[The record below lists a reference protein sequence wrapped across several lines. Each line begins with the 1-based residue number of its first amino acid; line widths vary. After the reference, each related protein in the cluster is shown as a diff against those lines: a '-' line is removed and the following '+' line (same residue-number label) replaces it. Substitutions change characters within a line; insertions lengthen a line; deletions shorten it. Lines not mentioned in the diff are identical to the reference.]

1 MAKKSP
7 LARVKEEHGSKAE
20 LAKKVIGILERPED
34 EEDAV
39 DFDHRVETMSNRKLL
54 RLWDAQQVLDSKFG
68 SKNELAKAIA
78 KAHFPGGNADYE
90 KKISG
95 FTLPKLLDLARRH
108 KLLRNN
114 EMPTL

>member
-1 MAKKSP
+1 MANKSP

-20 LAKKVIGILERPED
+20 LAKKVLGILERPED
-34 EEDAV
+34 EEEAA
-39 DFDHRVETMSNRKLL
+39 DFQHRVETMSNRKLL
-54 RLWDAQQVLDSKFG
+54 RLWDAQQLLDSKFG
-68 SKNELAKAIA
+68 SKSELAQAITKA
-78 KAHFPGGNADYE
+78 KFSGGNADYE
-90 KKISG
+90 RKISG